1 MPARDVKVRSGMTRT
16 LLTGEIMRRTLRTV
30 HEDESLSLAS
40 WEMELDEIRHL
51 LVVDHQGQLVGIVS
65 DRDVTRALAARGNLG
80 APIGKIMNRE
90 VQTATADTPAV
101 VVIERMVNGKFSAI
115 PIVDASRRPIGIVTA
130 TDIMVVAHRALSGLP
145 FDQPPIQA

>member
-1 MPARDVKVRSGMTRT
+1 MTRT
-16 LLTGEIMRRTLRTV
+16 LLTGEIMRRPPRTI

-51 LVVDHQGQLVGIVS
+51 LVVNLQGQLVGIVS
-65 DRDVTRALAARGNLG
+65 DRDVTRALATRGNLG
-80 APIGKIMNRE
+80 VPIGKIMNRE

-115 PIVDASRRPIGIVTA
+115 PIVDASRRPVGIVTA

-145 FDQPPIQA
+145 FDQAPIQA